1 AGRGPDGGGGAGGAN
16 AAGRGGPE
24 LTVPAVHGLPAGG
37 ADPEVLRVGAVT
49 LDVGA
54 HQVSVD
60 GVPVAVPP
68 REFRLLRVLLERA
81 GRVVP
86 RESLLE
92 LVWGASTMD
101 SNTLAVHVRR
111 LRRRLGD
118 TAETPWSI
126 ESVRG
131 VGYRYRLPAG

>member
-1 AGRGPDGGGGAGGAN
+1 TAVGGGA
-16 AAGRGGPE
+16 AGS
-24 LTVPAVHGLPAGG
+24 AGG
-37 ADPEVLRVGAVT
+37 GLVGAVADDGAEVLRVGAVS

-54 HQVSVD
+54 HQVRVD

-68 REFRLLRVLLERA
+68 REFQLLRVLLSRA

-86 RESLLE
+86 RELLLE
-92 LVWGASTMD
+92 LVWGSSRPG

-118 TAETPWSI
+118 TADPPWSI

-131 VGYRYRLPAG
+131 VGYRYRLPTS